1 LFQEFIA
8 RQLAHP
14 KGWFG
19 RFCIARWLNKAN
31 LAMNEF
37 ALEQLSTSS
46 EDRILEIGFGGGD
59 LLEKILSTKSSEFVA
74 GVDLSIDM
82 VNVVGHRL
90 RHYIQSGRAEVRS
103 GDIEALPYANGEFTK
118 VCSINTLYF
127 WRNPSVALAEC
138 HRVLRPGGEILL
150 CFNSREDLEAWPSHK
165 YGFRLYDLVEVE
177 KLLKSSGFTTIKV
190 ASAHDSKQGL
200 FYCVSALSAK

>member
-1 LFQEFIA
+1 MFQKLIA

-19 RFCIARWLNKAN
+19 RFYIARWLNKAN

-37 ALEQLSTSS
+37 TLQKLSTSS
-46 EDRILEIGFGGGD
+46 KDRILEIGFGGGD
-59 LLEKILSTKSSEFVA
+59 LLEKILSTKSTEYVA

-82 VNVVGHRL
+82 VNLVGHRL
-90 RHYIQSGRAEVRS
+90 RHYIQSGRAEVRR
-103 GDIEALPYANGEFTK
+103 GDIESLPFADGEFTK
-118 VCSINTLYF
+118 VCSVNTLYF

-138 HRVLRPGGEILL
+138 HRVLRRDGEILL
-150 CFNSREDLEAWPSHK
+150 CFNSREDLEAWPCHE
-165 YGFRLYDLVEVE
+165 YGFRLYDLVEAE
-177 KLLKSSGFTTIKV
+177 DLLKTSGFTTIKV